1 MGSCRHRRME
11 FSEWLTTNSAGFYTG
26 TRRNKTYRV
35 SKDTLQL
42 HFEMCSC
49 SECNSS
55 VLRCRSCP
63 FSLHVGRAGNILW
76 GNPIRATKMCD
87 IATAGGSHMDNEW
100 HRFWRGITSLMTI
113 AQRRGTDMKSVV
125 SELNDLNLTIE
136 MDNSFIP
143 DDREKIAE
151 FYSNEESV
159 HREALVEMCI
169 INGTRVL
176 DAKKWLDDNYQG
188 EDDAT
193 LQALENMMQAALY
206 VARELNVSRKRKVRD
221 DSELA

>member
-1 MGSCRHRRME
+1 
-11 FSEWLTTNSAGFYTG
+11 
-26 TRRNKTYRV
+26 
-35 SKDTLQL
+35 
-42 HFEMCSC
+42 
-49 SECNSS
+49 
-55 VLRCRSCP
+55 
-63 FSLHVGRAGNILW
+63 
-76 GNPIRATKMCD
+76 
-87 IATAGGSHMDNEW
+87 
-100 HRFWRGITSLMTI
+100 
-113 AQRRGTDMKSVV
+113 MKSVV

-151 FYSNEESV
+151 LYSNEESV
-159 HREALVEMCI
+159 HQEALVEMCI
-169 INGTRVL
+169 INGARVL

-206 VARELNVSRKRKVRD
+206 VARELNVSRKRKVRE